1 MTTETTTPPPP
12 PAAADRSD
20 ERLKVQEKGV
30 RGTVAGAL
38 DQLRSGDLGV
48 LPVIAGLLLIGII
61 FQALDPLFLSS
72 RNLADLLLQSV
83 PVGIIALGIVCILLV
98 GEIDLSVGS
107 VSGLSSALLGVTF
120 VSRGLPVV
128 VAILAAVAAG
138 VVIGLFYSM
147 LFNRFGIPSFV
158 ITLAGL
164 LAFQGVQLS
173 LLGATGS
180 INLPFDSWIVT
191 FAQLKFVPDWLSY
204 VLVVVAA
211 VWLFLSGQTHAAR
224 RRSAGL
230 SARSLQ
236 YLLFRSAVLL
246 VVAGFFVYA
255 LNEDRGVGWMVV
267 VFLGLT
273 LALHYALTRT
283 TWGTMVY
290 AVGGNVEAARRS
302 GINVRR
308 IYLSVFVLCS
318 TLAAV
323 GGILAAARLGAA
335 NQGTG
340 TGDVNLNAIAAAVI
354 GGTSLFGG
362 RGTAWAAPLGILVIQ
377 GIASGLTLLDLSS
390 SIRYEVTGAVLVLA
404 VGLDALSRRSR
415 SSHGRA

>member
-1 MTTETTTPPPP
+1 MSTDTAEPV
-12 PAAADRSD
+12 AADRAD
-20 ERLKVQEKGV
+20 ERLRQQEKGV
-30 RGTVAGAL
+30 RGAIAGGL

-48 LPVIAGLLLIGII
+48 LPVIGGLVVIGVVFQLLN
-61 FQALDPLFLSS
+61 PLFLSS

-83 PVGIIALGIVCILLV
+83 PVGIIALGVVCILLV

-107 VSGLSSALLGVTF
+107 VSGLSSALLGVLF
-120 VSRGLPVV
+120 VTHGLPVV
-128 VAILAAVAAG
+128 LAVLAAMAAG
-138 VVIGLFYSM
+138 MVIGGFYALLFS
-147 LFNRFGIPSFV
+147 RFGIPSFV

-164 LAFQGVQLS
+164 LAFQGVQLT

-204 VLVVVAA
+204 ALVAVAA
-211 VWLFLSGQTHAAR
+211 VWLFLSGRSYAVKR
-224 RRSAGL
+224 RAAGL
-230 SARSLQ
+230 TARSMQ
-236 YLLFRSAVLL
+236 YLLLRSAVLL
-246 VVAGFFVYA
+246 VLAGFFVFA
-255 LNEDRGVGWMVV
+255 LNEDRGVGWMVIL
-267 VFLGLT
+267 FLGLT
-273 LALHYALTRT
+273 LVLHYALTRT

-302 GINVRR
+302 GIDVRR

-318 TLAAV
+318 LLAAI
-323 GGILAAARLGAA
+323 GGVLAAARLGAA

-390 SIRYEVTGAVLVLA
+390 SIRFEVTGAVLVLA

>member
-1 MTTETTTPPPP
+1 VSTDTAQPPSPP
-12 PAAADRSD
+12 VASDRSD
-20 ERLKVQEKGV
+20 ERLKVQQKGV
-30 RGTVAGAL
+30 RGAVAGAV

-48 LPVIAGLLLIGII
+48 LPVIGGLLVIGIV

-83 PVGIIALGIVCILLV
+83 PVGIIALGIVCVLLV

-107 VSGLSSALLGVTF
+107 VSGLSSALLGVLF

-138 VVIGLFYSM
+138 VAIGWFYSL
-147 LFNRFGIPSFV
+147 LFTRFGIPSFV

-204 VLVVVAA
+204 VLVAVAG
-211 VWLFLSGQTHAAR
+211 VWLFLSGQTFAAR
-224 RRSAGL
+224 RRAAGL
-230 SARSLQ
+230 SARSVRF
-236 YLLFRSAVLL
+236 LLLRSAVLL
-246 VVAGFFVYA
+246 VVAGFFVFA

-267 VFLGLT
+267 VFLALT

-283 TWGTMVY
+283 SWGTMVY
-290 AVGGNVEAARRS
+290 AVGGNVEAARRA
-302 GINVRR
+302 GIDVRR
-308 IYLSVFVLCS
+308 VYLSVFVLCS
-318 TLAAV
+318 TLAAI

-390 SIRYEVTGAVLVLA
+390 SIRFEVTGAVLVLA